1 MYCSASASLKICV
14 LRLQLHALTCTSLG
28 PSIQSTQKGR
38 DTSAIGND

>member
-14 LRLQLHALTCTSLG
+14 LRLQLHALTSLG